1 MRIFKIIFC
10 PLKVRFKE
18 LAPRNVFFYG
28 LKIILKLLVQ
38 IYVVVLQRELFLT
51 RSLPIETYQTFS
63 KRFLRARTI
72 LLVFPEVQKYIS
84 LRTMAIRFF
93 EGEKYTKIPVI

>member
-1 MRIFKIIFC
+1 M
-10 PLKVRFKE
+10 
-18 LAPRNVFFYG
+18 
-28 LKIILKLLVQ
+28 LKLLVK
-38 IYVVVLQRELFLT
+38 IYAVVLRREGFRRGVVL
-51 RSLPIETYQTFS
+51 ETCHTFS

-84 LRTMAIRFF
+84 LRTMVIRFF